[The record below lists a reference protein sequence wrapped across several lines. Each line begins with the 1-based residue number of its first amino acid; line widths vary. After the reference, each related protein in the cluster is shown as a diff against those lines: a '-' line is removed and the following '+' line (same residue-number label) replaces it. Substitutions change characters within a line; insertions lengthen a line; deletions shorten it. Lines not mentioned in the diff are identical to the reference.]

1 MDYRTVAM
9 SAGLAVASLVGGL
22 AGATP
27 TVGVVFNNVLA
38 TGTDNKDIDTRAH
51 VNLPATATAG
61 DDDDDGWSA
70 KVETDGASNVVVQDV
85 AFVPGGYTGWH
96 NHPGILLLTLTEG
109 SVEWYDAK
117 CGKHIYNAGDSWT
130 ENTPLHYVRAVGSV
144 NARFMITY
152 LIAKGQPKRI
162 DQAAPA
168 CAAALG
174 LF

>member
-1 MDYRTVAM
+1 MDNRIAATI
-9 SAGLAVASLVGGL
+9 AGLAAAGL
-22 AGATP
+22 FYGFAGATP
-27 TVGVVFNNVLA
+27 TVGTVFNNVLA

-51 VNLPATATAG
+51 VALPAAAG

-70 KVETDGASNVVVQDV
+70 KVETDGASNFVVQDV

-117 CGKHIYNAGDSWT
+117 CRKHIYNAGDSWT

>member
-1 MDYRTVAM
+1 MDNRTFAVI
-9 SAGLAVASLVGGL
+9 AGLAATCLAGGL

-27 TVGVVFNNVLA
+27 TVGTVFNNVLA
-38 TGTDNKDIDTRAH
+38 TGTINKDIDTRAR
-51 VNLPATATAG
+51 VAVPSTDG
-61 DDDDDGWSA
+61 DDDGWSA
-70 KVETDGASNVVVQDV
+70 KVETDGASNFVVQDV

-144 NARFMITY
+144 NARFMVTY
-152 LIAKGQPKRI
+152 VIAKGQPKRI

>member
-1 MDYRTVAM
+1 MDNRTIAVI
-9 SAGLAVASLVGGL
+9 AGLAAAGLAGGL

-27 TVGVVFNNVLA
+27 TVGTVFNNVLA
-38 TGTDNKDIDTRAH
+38 TGTINKDIDTRAR
-51 VNLPATATAG
+51 VAVPETDS
-61 DDDDDGWSA
+61 DDGGWSA
-70 KVETDGASNVVVQDV
+70 KVETDGASNFVVQDV

-130 ENTPLHYVRAVGSV
+130 ENTPLHYVRAIGSV

-152 LIAKGQPKRI
+152 VIAKGQPKRI

>member
-1 MDYRTVAM
+1 MENRTIAVI
-9 SAGLAVASLVGGL
+9 AGLAAGLAGGL

-27 TVGVVFNNVLA
+27 TVGTVFNNVLA
-38 TGTDNKDIDTRAH
+38 TGTINKDIDTRARIA
-51 VNLPATATAG
+51 VPGTDG
-61 DDDDDGWSA
+61 DDDGWSA
-70 KVETDGASNVVVQDV
+70 KVETDGASNFVVQDV

-96 NHPGILLLTLTEG
+96 NHPGILFLTLTEG
-109 SVEWYDAK
+109 LVEWYDAK

-152 LIAKGQPKRI
+152 VIAKGQPKRI

>member
-1 MDYRTVAM
+1 MENRTIAVI
-9 SAGLAVASLVGGL
+9 AGLAAACLAGGL
-22 AGATP
+22 AGATA
-27 TVGVVFNNVLA
+27 TVGTVFNNVLA
-38 TGTDNKDIDTRAH
+38 TGTINKDIDTRARIA
-51 VNLPATATAG
+51 VPDTDG
-61 DDDDDGWSA
+61 GDDGWSA
-70 KVETDGASNVVVQDV
+70 KVETDGASNFVVQDV

-96 NHPGILLLTLTEG
+96 NHPGILFLTLTEG
-109 SVEWYDAK
+109 SVEWYD
-117 CGKHIYNAGDSWT
+117 AGDSWT

-152 LIAKGQPKRI
+152 VIAKGQPKRI